1 MRTTG
6 QVGKDL
12 VWMMQD
18 RDVLGEGKA
27 VYVDGRRLVDS
38 SVESRDR
45 EKQGRLWRETVAL
58 VGLRGKETV
67 LELGGETE
75 EGA

>member
-1 MRTTG
+1 MRTTR
-6 QVGKDL
+6 QVGRDL

-18 RDVLGEGKA
+18 RKVLGDGKA
-27 VYVDGRRLVDS
+27 AYVDGRRVVES

-58 VGLRGKETV
+58 VGLRGEETV
-67 LELGGETE
+67 LELGGEGVET
-75 EGA
+75 